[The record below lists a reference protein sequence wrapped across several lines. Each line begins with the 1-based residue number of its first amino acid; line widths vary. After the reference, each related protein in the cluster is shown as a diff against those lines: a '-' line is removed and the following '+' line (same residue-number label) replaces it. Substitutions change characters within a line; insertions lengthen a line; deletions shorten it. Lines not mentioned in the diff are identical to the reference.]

1 MDAGRRSFV
10 AGGVFAVA
18 LLVGC
23 GGGGG
28 GGGGSNTVV
37 DGNVSTATTA
47 ASDRGERRWLAWI
60 GEEIV
65 GLAKRVYAQATDT
78 SLEGIEVT
86 VSGDGDTVTTTTG
99 VGGTFS
105 LGSAPNGNVIAAFSR
120 DSCAGQI
127 ALPDVTT
134 TSTVTLENIVFDC
147 AGARPARVS
156 ESFQGVARNKPSS
169 QSESLSVC
177 VSSGGSSRTR
187 TVLIQG
193 ATFQN
198 DNGNEIPFSDLL
210 AGDRILVTG
219 ARQGLGTSST
229 VDAQVVRILGGGSSD
244 PCGGSFGPTPTSTPT
259 TTSAATATATPTAT
273 PTETP

>member
-1 MDAGRRSFV
+1 MHGGKSLVAAGV
-10 AGGVFAVA
+10 LAVA

-28 GGGGSNTVV
+28 GGGGSNVVV
-37 DGNVSTATTA
+37 DGTVATASTV
-47 ASDRGERRWLAWI
+47 ASDRNERRWLAWI

-65 GLAKRVYAQATDT
+65 GLAKRVYAQATNT
-78 SLEGIEVT
+78 SLDGIEVT
-86 VSGDGDTVTTTTG
+86 VSGNGDTVTATTG
-99 VGGTFS
+99 VNGTFS
-105 LGSAPNGNVIAAFSR
+105 FGSAPNGNVTAAFSR
-120 DSCAGQI
+120 DSCAGQVS
-127 ALPDVTT
+127 LPDVTT
-134 TSTVTLENIVFDC
+134 TSVVTLENIVFDC

-156 ESFQGVARNKPSS
+156 ETFQGVARNKPAS
-169 QSESLSVC
+169 QSEALSVC

-187 TVLIQG
+187 VVLIQG
-193 ATFQN
+193 ATIEN

-219 ARQGLGTSST
+219 ARQALGTSST
-229 VDAQVVRILGGGSSD
+229 VDAQVVRVLGGGSSD

-259 TTSAATATATPTAT
+259 TTSAATATATPTPT